1 MYQAKRPSGFTLI
14 ELLVVVLIIGI
25 LASIAMPQYQKA
37 VWTARA
43 RALHTAV
50 KSVADAQERYVL
62 ANGECATSF
71 EELDISFD
79 SLPRTTSVFAT
90 WYLIYAVSPFSG
102 DAVRGNDY
110 FEIALGGYTDT
121 PTNSRICWTVG
132 RWTAGPWKPNDPGSL
147 SRQQGIGFSHYDY
160 RSGIA
165 HKRMY
170 CIEGSDQN
178 SRFCQQLL
186 HTNTGSSSTFQ
197 NMRMYA
203 L

>member
-1 MYQAKRPSGFTLI
+1 MTYARNGFTLI

-25 LASIAMPQYQKA
+25 LASVALPQYQKA

-50 KSVADAQERYVL
+50 KSVADAQERYIL

-79 SLPRTTSVFAT
+79 SLPRNTVAFNNLPNI
-90 WYLIYAVSPFSG
+90 LIYAVRPFSD
-102 DAVRGNDY
+102 DAVRGNEY
-110 FEIALGGYTDT
+110 FEIALAGYTDT

-132 RWTAGPWKPNDPGSL
+132 RWTSGPWNPHSNPELK
-147 SRQQGIGFSHYDY
+147 QQGIGFSHYDY

-170 CIEGSDQN
+170 CIEGSN
-178 SRFCQQLL
+178 ESCKFCQQLL

-197 NMRMYA
+197 NMRMYR